1 MSYEVQEALN
11 EIMDMPPM
19 FRRDF
24 IVNYIRMHLPA
35 EEAKRL
41 YFEKDK
47 QGYIRRMVNGGFALD
62 NDLLNTIGKERIL
75 RYFHTLSRQS

>member
-1 MSYEVQEALN
+1 MN

-47 QGYIRRMVNGGFALD
+47 QGYIRRMENGGFALD
-62 NDLLNTIGKERIL
+62 NDLLNKIGKERIL
-75 RYFHTLSRQS
+75 RYFYTLSRQS

>member
-11 EIMDMPPM
+11 EIMDMAPM

-24 IVNYIRMHLPA
+24 IVDYIRMHLPA
-35 EEAKRL
+35 EEAKKL

-47 QGYIRRMVNGGFALD
+47 QGYIKRMMNEGFALD
-62 NDLLNTIGKERIL
+62 KDLLDTIGKEKIL
-75 RYFHTLSRQS
+75 RYFHRLSRQS